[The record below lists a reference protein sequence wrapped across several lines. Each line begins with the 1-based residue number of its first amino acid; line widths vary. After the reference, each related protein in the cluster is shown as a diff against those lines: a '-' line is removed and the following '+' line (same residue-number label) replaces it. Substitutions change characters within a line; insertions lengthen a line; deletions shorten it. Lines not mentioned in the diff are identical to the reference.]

1 MASLSIANISLT
13 SFFLND
19 IYVDIDAG
27 QTVVVSRSAAE
38 ISSMLGLQAAVADG
52 VLTATITPTADELA
66 SSPLASPLSPAS
78 VTALATAPVA
88 AAAIDSAPVIFR
100 KAFTA
105 GGASGTLDDVT
116 IYAVNTLPYKVRI
129 LEAFALISTAGPGAS
144 VLAVRSAAAGG
155 GTLAATV
162 PADVLGA
169 ARMIGPNASVVLTP
183 GSLVGLFIRRDRSTV
198 GEIILTARREA

>member
-66 SSPLASPLSPAS
+66 SAPLASPLSPAS
-78 VTALATAPVA
+78 VTALAVAPVA

-100 KAFTA
+100 KAFVS
-105 GGASGTLDDVT
+105 GGASGTSDDVT

-129 LEAFALISTAGPGAS
+129 LDAVALISTAGPGAS
-144 VLAVRSAAAGG
+144 LLSVRSAAAGG
-155 GTLAATV
+155 GTLAATL

-183 GSLVGLFIRRDRSTV
+183 GALVGLFIRRDRSTV
-198 GEIILTARREA
+198 GEIIITARREA